1 MDTTHGLFS
10 INRDFCIVELLSY
23 KAYTCNTVGI
33 EYSMIEV
40 VQTSTSLGA
49 LIKRSTSR
57 LVSKSLL
64 LSINT

>member
-1 MDTTHGLFS
+1 MVYLAY
-10 INRDFCIVELLSY
+10 RDFCIVELLSH
-23 KAYTCNTVGI
+23 KAYNTVGI

-40 VQTSTSLGA
+40 VQTSTSLGV
-49 LIKRSTSR
+49 LIQHYTSR